1 MMNWNLDHSY
11 TQLPSTLYTDV
22 LPTPVKTPTLVL
34 FNAPLAH
41 ELGLGPSDENTAA
54 ELAGNQLPPGARPI
68 AQAYA
73 GHQFGQFTKL
83 GDGRAILLGEQLTP
97 TKLRYDIQ
105 LKGSGSTPY
114 SRRGDGRATLPAM
127 LREYLISEAMH
138 GLGIPTTRSLAVTLT
153 GEVVYRER
161 LQMGG
166 VLTRVAASHI
176 RTGTFEYAANF
187 EPKETLQALFHY
199 TLNRHYPALLHEE
212 QPALAFLKTVWQAQ
226 AKLVANW
233 ARVGFIHGVMN
244 TDNMSLA
251 VETIDYGPCA
261 FMNVYDP
268 ATVFSSI
275 DQQGRYAFGNQ
286 PFIMQWNG
294 VILARTLLAL
304 IHDNARVASE
314 QAQELIHAFPDWYQA
329 AWLETMRKKLGLTE
343 PDPQDETLIADL
355 LSWMQAAR
363 ADYTNTF
370 LVLEGRI
377 SSIDAR
383 YTADAFLAWKKR
395 WYTRLG
401 IQASDALP
409 ASTLQLMQQANPT
422 FIPRNH
428 LVESALEE
436 AGQHNRWE
444 AFQQLLARVQ
454 HPYRNPEDEI
464 DRPYTT
470 PPPPTAEAAYQ
481 TFCGT

>member
-1 MMNWNLDHSY
+1 MNWNLDHSY
-11 TQLPSTLYTDV
+11 TSLPNTLFEDV
-22 LPTPVKTPTLVL
+22 SPTPVKSPKIVL
-34 FNAPLAH
+34 FNQALADS
-41 ELGLGPSDENTAA
+41 LGLGERDEQSDA
-54 ELAGNQLPPGARPI
+54 ELAGNLLPRGARPI

-73 GHQFGQFTKL
+73 GHQFGHFTKL

-97 TKLRYDIQ
+97 TGQRYDIQ
-105 LKGSGSTPY
+105 LKGSGITPY

-138 GLGIPTTRSLAVTLT
+138 GLGIPTTRSLAVALT
-153 GEVVYRER
+153 GEVVYREK

-176 RTGTFEYAANF
+176 RTGTFEYAASF
-187 EPKETLQALFHY
+187 ESKETLQALVDY
-199 TLNRHYPALLHEE
+199 TLKRHYPHLLGEE
-212 QPALAFLKTVWQAQ
+212 QPALALLKTVLQAQ
-226 AKLVANW
+226 AKLVAEW

-261 FMNVYDP
+261 FMNKYDP

-275 DQQGRYAFGNQ
+275 DQDGRYAFGNQ

-294 VILARTLLAL
+294 VILARTLLSL
-304 IHDNARVASE
+304 IHPNAKVATE
-314 QAQELIHAFPDWYQA
+314 QAQELIHAFPDWYQT
-329 AWLETMRKKLGLTE
+329 AWLDVMRLKLGLTE
-343 PDPQDETLIADL
+343 PDPQDESLISDL
-355 LSWMQAAR
+355 LTWMQAAS

-370 LVLEGRI
+370 LVLEGRMAAT
-377 SSIDAR
+377 DAR
-383 YTADAFLAWKKR
+383 YTADAFLNWKTR
-395 WYTRLG
+395 WQDRLG
-401 IQASDALP
+401 GSSVTPLASQ
-409 ASTLQLMQQANPT
+409 QLMQKANPT

-428 LVESALEE
+428 IVEAALEE
-436 AGQHNRWE
+436 AGQHNRWD
-444 AFQQLLARVQ
+444 AFHQLLERAQ
-454 HPYRNPEDEI
+454 QPYRMADEER